1 MKRRKTTTGLSFKPI
16 QNGRGHKGSFKALRL
31 WPFSGHWIKQSDYMS
46 SQDSEPDAPQTANN
60 SPVSGVDDGF
70 KTPTDTNP
78 NRHIELQRVAA
89 QAYNHGHE
97 VGLGDG
103 VFIGGVIGTVAAVL
117 LSGAFYFAVLRR
129 PGSASVTDSADD

>member
-1 MKRRKTTTGLSFKPI
+1 MKRRKATTGLSSKPTP
-16 QNGRGHKGSFKALRL
+16 NGRGPSGSFKALRL

-60 SPVSGVDDGF
+60 SPIGPADDGF

-78 NRHIELQRVAA
+78 HRQIEIQRVAA

-97 VGLGDG
+97 VGLGEG
-103 VFIGGVIGTVAAVL
+103 VFIGGVVGFIGAVL
-117 LSGAFYFAVLRR
+117 LTGAFYFAVLRR
-129 PGSASVTDSADD
+129 PGSASGTDSSDD